1 MKLRRKHFVIIAPG
15 IVLFVIIAFQRLAVY
30 LVKHHATKI
39 ESNYFLIAIF
49 VFGTFPFILA
59 LLYIIYRYL
68 QQLKEKQQ
76 AEEEKNF
83 TQTISKA
90 RSKYL

>member
-1 MKLRRKHFVIIAPG
+1 MKLRRRHIIILAPG
-15 IVLFVIIAFQRLAVY
+15 ILLAVIIAFINLAQY

-39 ESNYFLIAIF
+39 ESDYFLIAIF

-59 LLYIIYRYL
+59 LLYVVHSYL

-76 AEEEKNF
+76 AEEENKFYSDYTEND
-83 TQTISKA
+83 
-90 RSKYL
+90 R

>member
-1 MKLRRKHFVIIAPG
+1 MKLRRRHIIIIAPG
-15 IVLFVIIAFQRLAVY
+15 IVLFVIIAFQRIAQY

-39 ESNYFLIAIF
+39 ESDYFLIAIF

-59 LLYIIYRYL
+59 LLYIIYSYL

-76 AEEEKNF
+76 AEEEKKF
-83 TQTISKA
+83 FSDYIEGEK
-90 RSKYL
+90 

>member
-1 MKLRRKHFVIIAPG
+1 MKLRRKHIIIIAPG
-15 IVLFVIIAFQRLAVY
+15 ILTFVIIAFIHIAQY

-39 ESNYFLIAIF
+39 ESDYFLIAIF

-59 LLYIIYRYL
+59 LLYVVHSYL

-76 AEEEKNF
+76 AEEEKKF
-83 TQTISKA
+83 YSDYIKG
-90 RSKYL
+90 KK